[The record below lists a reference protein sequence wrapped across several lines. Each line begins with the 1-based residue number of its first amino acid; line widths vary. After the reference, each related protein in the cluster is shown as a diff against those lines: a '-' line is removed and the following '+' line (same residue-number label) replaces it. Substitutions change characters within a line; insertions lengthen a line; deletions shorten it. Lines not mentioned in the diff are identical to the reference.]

1 MDQRKI
7 QRRLTYHITEIVLVL
22 AIVLFAVL
30 NSTVFFDRLDLTS
43 TKAYTISEVS
53 QNLFR
58 ELENEVSI
66 TYYLSNSLRRRVAEV
81 QEIEDLLREYAAYS
95 RGTIAV
101 RTVDPIEED
110 IETTVQN
117 LGVVPQQF
125 QIVEEG
131 QQSFSSV
138 YTGIVI
144 EYLDR
149 FETLPV
155 VLDPRTIEYEL
166 TSTIREIVRDR
177 PRSVGIL
184 LGREGTQMQELFRLT
199 AERLSRSFEVR
210 QVRPGEPIP
219 PELSSL
225 FVFGHRDL
233 DLYDLY
239 HVDQFLMRGNSV
251 FFGADGVF
259 VTIAPNLAAESA
271 EGAPL
276 LDMLEHYGFV
286 VEPVIVM
293 DESHRRIPITR
304 RMGNATVQSY
314 EPYPQWI
321 SVNPAGAANDHPITA
336 RFSGLDLLWA
346 SPVRAVGDSHADRI
360 LSTSGNAWVMRQPYV
375 VNPLNRGAFE
385 RNAEATR
392 GEYSLGFAHSG
403 GLSSFFADREL
414 PDEEGRAELSGP
426 AVRETDSARL
436 IVLGDSDFASD
447 YLQASDSAYNLTFL
461 ENTAEWMANDED
473 LLAIRTRTQ
482 RPMGLDSIPDPAAR
496 ERVGNAARA
505 INVFLV
511 PLIVS
516 LIGVWRLVSRR
527 RRSQSRRAE

>member
-1 MDQRKI
+1 MDQRRI

-30 NSTVFFDRLDLTS
+30 NSTVFFHRLDLTS

-66 TYYLSNSLRRRVAEV
+66 TYYLSESLRRRVPEV
-81 QEIEDLLREYAAYS
+81 QEIEDLLREYSAYA

-101 RTVDPIEED
+101 RTVDPMEQEL
-110 IETTVQN
+110 ETTVQN

-125 QIVEEG
+125 QVVEEG

-166 TSTIREIVRDR
+166 TSTIREIVRDQ

-184 LGREGTQMQELFRLT
+184 VGREGAEMQQLFRLT

-210 QVRPGEPIP
+210 QVGQGEPIP

-239 HVDQFLMRGNSV
+239 HIDQFLMRGNSV

-259 VTIAPNLAAESA
+259 VTIVPNLSAASA
-271 EGAPL
+271 ADAPL

-286 VEPVIVM
+286 VEPTIVM
-293 DESHRRIPITR
+293 DESYRRIPITR

-321 SVNPAGAANDHPITA
+321 SVNPGGATSDHPITA

-346 SPVRAVGDSHADRI
+346 SPVRSADESVE
-360 LSTSGNAWVMRQPYV
+360 LLTTSPNAWLMSEPYV
-375 VNPLNRGAFE
+375 VSPLNRGAFE
-385 RNAEATR
+385 RAADATR
-392 GEYSLGFAHSG
+392 GEYSLGFAYSG
-403 GLSSFFADREL
+403 RLRSFFAGRDL
-414 PDEEGRAELSGP
+414 PDSEGRTEPAGP
-426 AVRETDSARL
+426 TVEETESARL

-461 ENTAEWMANDED
+461 ENTAEWLANDED

-482 RPMGLDSIPDPAAR
+482 RPMGLDRIPDPAAR
-496 ERVGNAARA
+496 ERVGNSARA
-505 INVFLV
+505 INVFIV
-511 PLIVS
+511 PLIVA
-516 LIGVWRLVSRR
+516 LTGIWRLVSRR
-527 RRSQSRRAE
+527 RRSQSRGAA